1 MFPGEVLGG
10 MYWAPANKL
19 YVRTPHTTTYSYVH
33 ASNSGSEVYRYTYLQ
48 TSVECYVQPIL
59 VRNYSRVIEPH
70 QTIQSTQPYIKRKV
84 GGTIS

>member
-33 ASNSGSEVYRYTYLQ
+33 ASSSGSEVIATPISKPLLNVTYNRYSCAIT
-48 TSVECYVQPIL
+48 
-59 VRNYSRVIEPH
+59 
-70 QTIQSTQPYIKRKV
+70 V
-84 GGTIS
+84 GS